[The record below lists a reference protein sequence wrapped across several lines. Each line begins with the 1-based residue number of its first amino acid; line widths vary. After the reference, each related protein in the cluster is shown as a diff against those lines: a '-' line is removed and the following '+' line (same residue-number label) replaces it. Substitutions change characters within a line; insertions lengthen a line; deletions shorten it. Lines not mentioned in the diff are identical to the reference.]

1 MFGTA
6 LGAPRALFPFSEET
20 CISVPRSVTT

>member
-6 LGAPRALFPFSEET
+6 LGAPRALFPFSEES
-20 CISVPRSVTT
+20 CFSVPRSATT